1 MEKCTAIRQ
10 PVCDFVHIDD
20 LVGGC
25 FLAINQSFKCS
36 TFEQIHIE
44 VDLYTQKKRFKFFLF
59 ILAIII
65 IGVSLFYTNLLVN
78 KFAQEERKNVRLWA
92 AAVNRKAN
100 LVKYTE
106 SFFRQLQEEERNKVE
121 LLAEVYHEIL
131 SDRNQQDLTFYLEII
146 ANNNTIPVIQTD
158 DKGNILTIKNLDFG
172 GDPPKKLDGNLLEEF
187 SVYPPIEVA
196 FSPSQ
201 KNYLYYQDSRF
212 FKELRSVLN
221 DYITSFMS
229 EVALNSSSVPVII
242 TDSSRENVIQFG
254 NLNDI
259 RMSDPNYVRQKLEEM
274 EDENTPIEVAFS
286 GQGTNYIF
294 YQDSE
299 MLTIMKFFPIAQI
312 LIISIF
318 LAIAYFLFSYARKS
332 EQNRVWA
339 GMAKETA
346 HQIGTPLSS
355 IMSWIELLKMDET
368 RADQAAEEIEKDIH
382 RLDVITERF
391 SKIGSQPKLQQNDLC
406 KIIRESIEYL
416 EPRSP
421 KKVKYDLKFSKEKEL
436 FIPVNAALFSWV
448 IENLCKNAIDAMD
461 GEGTITFMLME
472 EHKNIIVDISDTGKG
487 IPKSDQNII
496 FNPGYTSK
504 TRGWGLGLSLSKRII
519 QDYHKGRIYVKNSV
533 PGKGSTFRIILKNK
547 I

>member
-1 MEKCTAIRQ
+1 M
-10 PVCDFVHIDD
+10 
-20 LVGGC
+20 
-25 FLAINQSFKCS
+25 
-36 TFEQIHIE
+36 
-44 VDLYTQKKRFKFFLF
+44 DLYTQKKRFKIFLF
-59 ILAIII
+59 IIALII

-100 LVKYTE
+100 LVQYTE
-106 SFFRQLQEEERNKVE
+106 SFFRQLQQEERTKVE
-121 LLAEVYHEIL
+121 LLAKVYNEIL

-146 ANNNTIPVIQTD
+146 ANNNTIPIIQTD
-158 DKGNILTIKNLDFG
+158 SEGNILTTKNLDFG
-172 GDPPKKLDGNLLEEF
+172 GKVPKKLEDSLLNEF
-187 SVYPPIEVA
+187 SVYPPIEVV
-196 FSPSQ
+196 FSPGQ
-201 KNYLYYQDSRF
+201 KNLLYYQDSRF
-212 FKELRSVLN
+212 FKELRTVLN

-242 TDSSRENVIQFG
+242 TDSTRENVIQFG

-274 EDENTPIEVAFS
+274 EDENTPIEVNF
-286 GQGTNYIF
+286 GDQGTNYIF

-299 MLTIMKFFPIAQI
+299 MLTIMKFFPITQI

-318 LAIAYFLFSYARKS
+318 LAIAYFLFSYARTS

-355 IMSWIELLKMDET
+355 IMAWLELLKMDET
-368 RADQAAEEIEKDIH
+368 KADQAAVEIEKDIQ

-391 SKIGSQPKLQQNDLC
+391 SKIGSQPKLKQNDLY
-406 KIIRESIEYL
+406 KIIRDSIEYL
-416 EPRSP
+416 QPRTP
-421 KKVKYDLKFSKEKEL
+421 RKVQYQLLFPENKEL
-436 FIPVNAALFSWV
+436 FIPVNTALFSWV
-448 IENLCKNAIDAMD
+448 IENLCKNSIDAME
-461 GEGTITFMLME
+461 GEGTITIRVKE
-472 EHKNIIVDISDTGKG
+472 EAKQVMVDFSDTGKG
-487 IPKSDQNII
+487 IAMTDQKVI

-504 TRGWGLGLSLSKRII
+504 VRGWGLGLSLSKRII
-519 QDYHKGRIYVKNSV
+519 RDYHKGKIFVKSSA
-533 PGKGSTFRIILKNK
+533 PGKGSTFRIILRKN